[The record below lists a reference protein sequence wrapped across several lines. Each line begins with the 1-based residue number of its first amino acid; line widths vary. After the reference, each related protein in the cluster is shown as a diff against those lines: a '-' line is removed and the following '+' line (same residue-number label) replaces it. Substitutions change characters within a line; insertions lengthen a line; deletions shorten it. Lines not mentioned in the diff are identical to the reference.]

1 MALWQGKSR
10 RKKSGGRFRRY
21 RKKRKFEIGTE
32 TQHAVIGEQRMKKYR
47 IKGGGQK
54 IRVRSADFANVLDP
68 NTNRVKHVKIIT
80 VKSNPANAHYV
91 QRNIITKGATIQTEL
106 GIARITSRPGQDGV
120 VNAVLIK

>member
-10 RKKSGGRFRRY
+10 RKKTGGRLRKF

-32 TQHAVIGEQRMKKYR
+32 TQHAVIGEPRTKKYR

-54 IRVRSADFANVLDP
+54 IKVRSANFVNVLDP

-80 VKSNPANAHYV
+80 VKSNPANPHYV

-120 VNAVLIK
+120 VNAVLIE